1 MPCTCQSPSYYFGG
15 LCGQLRWQKKMIV
28 VSSNVQECDTAV
40 GVACSTR
47 QVTVPQRWGFF
58 SCPSFLSLGH
68 WFSCQALKNLVVL
81 HFVFVLGLVLILLIS
96 IWFDFNVSWSLLFFS
111 ISSLSAFNL
120 IFFVYNLVL
129 ILLIPIFSSF
139 AFILLFWFCTLEF

>member
-1 MPCTCQSPSYYFGG
+1 
-15 LCGQLRWQKKMIV
+15 MIV

-96 IWFDFNVSWSLLFFS
+96 ICFDF
-111 ISSLSAFNL
+111 
-120 IFFVYNLVL
+120 IFFVYNPVL
-129 ILLIPIFSSF
+129 ILLNPVFSSF
-139 AFILLFWFCTLEF
+139 AFILLF